1 MSAVI
6 YHNPRCGK
14 SRETLKLLNER
25 GENVQVV
32 EYLKYCPS
40 FEELKAIISKI
51 GVKPSEIIRKGEK
64 VFKEQ
69 YKGQDLTDDEW
80 IQAMIDNPI
89 LIERPIVVKGSKA
102 AVGRPAENV
111 LGIL

>member
-1 MSAVI
+1 METQI

-25 GENVQVV
+25 GENVQVI

-40 FEELKAIISKI
+40 FDDLKVIISKL
-51 GVKPSEIIRKGEK
+51 GLKPAEIIRKGEK
-64 VFKEQ
+64 IYKEQ
-69 YKGQDLTDDEW
+69 YKGKDLTDDEW
-80 IQAMIDNPI
+80 IQAMIENPI
-89 LIERPIVVKGSKA
+89 LIERPIVVKDGKA

-111 LGIL
+111 LDIL